1 MSSAS
6 ILNCLVREK
15 YILRSGEIV
24 LTIYRF
30 VGLLLADRVL
40 EQEDD
45 AINGTEERSISF
57 NNNRAK

>member
-1 MSSAS
+1 LSSAS
-6 ILNCLVREK
+6 ILNSLVREK

-45 AINGTEERSISF
+45 AIDGTEERSISF
-57 NNNRAK
+57 NNKAK